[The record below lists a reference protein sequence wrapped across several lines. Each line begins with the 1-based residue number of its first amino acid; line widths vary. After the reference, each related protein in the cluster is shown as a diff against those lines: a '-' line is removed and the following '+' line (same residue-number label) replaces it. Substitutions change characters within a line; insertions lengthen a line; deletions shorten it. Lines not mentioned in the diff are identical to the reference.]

1 MDGTS
6 GRRGG
11 NLGGR
16 YLLRRVVTSLLV
28 ILGVVTITFVVS
40 RLVPS
45 DPASLYAGARAR
57 PEQVEQ
63 VRADLALDAPVL
75 SQYVGYLGDLARGD
89 MGISFATK
97 RPIAE
102 DLRSFLPAT
111 LELALSAT
119 ALAVLLGVPAGVVAA
134 SRHRRPSDTSIRLLA
149 VTGVSMPVFWS
160 ALILQL
166 VFAAELGWLPL
177 AGRTEATTTF
187 AQPTGLLVID
197 SLVAGD
203 WSGFVD
209 VLRHLVMPVLVMAAF
224 PLGLTIRLVRGTM
237 LEVLGSDYIE
247 AATVARVPRR
257 TVLWRLA
264 LKNALLPAL
273 TVLGL
278 TFAYSVSSA
287 FLVEAVFG
295 WPGLGKY
302 LTDAIVRVDFPVIT
316 AAALAITVIY
326 VLVNLALD
334 LLQAR
339 LDPRVELA

>member
-1 MDGTS
+1 M
-6 GRRGG
+6 GRGSRRWAG
-11 NLGGR
+11 
-16 YLLRRVVTSLLV
+16 YLLRRVFASLLV

-63 VRADLALDAPVL
+63 VRADLGLDAPVL
-75 SQYVGYLGDLARGD
+75 SQYVDYLGDLARGEL
-89 MGISFATK
+89 GISFATK

-102 DLRSFLPAT
+102 DLQRFLPAT

-119 ALAVLLGVPAGVVAA
+119 ALSLLLGVPAGVMAA
-134 SRHRRPSDTSIRLLA
+134 ARHRRLGDTGIRLLA
-149 VTGVSMPVFWS
+149 VIGVSVPVFWS

-166 VFAAELGWLPL
+166 IFAAELGWLPL

-187 AQPTGLLVID
+187 AQPTGFFAID
-197 SLVAGD
+197 SLVAGN

-224 PLGLTIRLVRGTM
+224 PLGLTIRLVRGSM
-237 LEVLGSDYIE
+237 LEVLGSDYVE
-247 AATVARVPRR
+247 AARVARVPRR

>member
-1 MDGTS
+1 MSRGS
-6 GRRGG
+6 RRWAG
-11 NLGGR
+11 
-16 YLLRRVVTSLLV
+16 YLLRRVFTSLLV

-63 VRADLALDAPVL
+63 VRADLNLDAPVL

-102 DLRSFLPAT
+102 DLRRFLPAT

-119 ALAVLLGVPAGVVAA
+119 ALAVLLGVPAGVMAA
-134 SRHRRPSDTSIRLLA
+134 SRHRRLSDTGIRLLA

-177 AGRTEATTTF
+177 AGRTEATTVF
-187 AQPTGLLVID
+187 AQPTGMFVID

-203 WSGFVD
+203 WGGFVD
-209 VLRHLVMPVLVMAAF
+209 VSRHLVMPVVVMAAF

-247 AATVARVPRR
+247 AATVARIPRR

-278 TFAYSVSSA
+278 TFAYSISSA